1 MSLGQASGLAGIIG
15 FAVALLCA
23 GLMGY
28 AIQRGATC
36 TVAAMDEIVNH
47 RRATRLVAIAEASIW
62 VTGGLLLASLFGVL
76 PMRPASYA
84 VTGWTLLG
92 GMLLGYGA
100 YVNRACVFGAIA
112 RIGSGEWAY
121 LMTPI
126 GFFIGCWLIAVSGT
140 GRAMRFGAVSLTF
153 DASRILLPFLLALA
167 GWRLWQAALAVRRE
181 RFAAHVWAPHH
192 ATALIGITFVI
203 MLLTVGAWAYTDVLA
218 QIAHGMATMLGSRAM
233 LLLALL
239 TGALVGGWTAGRL
252 AWVVPTF
259 AGLAR
264 CFTGGAL
271 MGIGSSLIPGGND
284 GLILIGLPLL
294 HPFAWIAFLTMC
306 ITIAAAMILP
316 KVTASQGDADA
327 PSVS

>member
-1 MSLGQASGLAGIIG
+1 MTAGQAYGLASFSI
-15 FAVALLCA
+15 ALICA

-36 TVAAMDEIVNH
+36 TVAAVDEIVRH
-47 RRATRLVAIAEASIW
+47 RRATRLIAIVEASIW
-62 VTGGLLLASLFGVL
+62 VIGGLILAACFGVL
-76 PMRPASYA
+76 PMQPAGYA
-84 VTGWTLLG
+84 VTSWTIPG

-100 YVNRACVFGAIA
+100 YVNRACVFGSVA
-112 RIGSGEWAY
+112 RIGSGEWAF
-121 LMTPI
+121 LMTPV
-126 GFFIGCWLIAVSGT
+126 GFLAGCWAIAVT
-140 GRAMRFGAVSLTF
+140 GVTTKVRLDTQSLVLAMPH
-153 DASRILLPFLLALA
+153 LLVLPLGLFAL
-167 GWRLWQAALAVRRE
+167 WRLWRAGSAWRR
-181 RFAAHVWAPHH
+181 RAFAAHIWSPHL

>member
-140 GRAMRFGAVSLTF
+140 GRAMRFGAVSLIF
-153 DASRILLPFLLALA
+153 DASRLLLPFLLALA

-218 QIAHGMATMLGSRAM
+218 QIAHGMTAM
-233 LLLALL
+233 VSSGLILLLALFA
-239 TGALVGGWTAGRL
+239 GALLGGWTAGRL
-252 AWVVPTF
+252 SLRKPSLADIVRCLVG
-259 AGLAR
+259 GL
-264 CFTGGAL
+264 L
-271 MGIGSSLIPGGND
+271 MGWGSSLIPGGND

-294 HPFAWIAFLTMC
+294 LPYAWLAFGAMC
-306 ITIAAAMILP
+306 VTITAAMVVAKLMRP
-316 KVTASQGDADA
+316 TEG
-327 PSVS
+327 